1 MTAGVFAEV
10 IDNQFITSYGNF
22 FKKIMARDS
31 FGSRFGA
38 LVAMAGSAV
47 GLGNLW
53 RFPYLVGEN
62 GGAAFIIVYILLSF
76 LICLPIFISEF
87 VVGRRSQKNAYA
99 AFRDLSGGSA
109 WRWVGLFTIIVP
121 LIVLSYYSV
130 IGGWSI
136 DYLLKSFT
144 FSFTGG
150 ESQSAMATMFTD
162 MVSSTWTPLLAH
174 TGFLLVTTLI
184 VVVGIKDGIEKFSK
198 VMMPLLFLIVISI
211 AIYAVTLPGA
221 KAGLN
226 YLFNPDFSKIDAQAI
241 SSALGQAFFSLS
253 LGFGTIMT
261 YASYVDKNENI
272 MFQSTSSAVA
282 DLMFALIAGVAIM
295 PAVFAFGID
304 PQSGP
309 GLVFE
314 TLPYVFGQMPAGGFI
329 AILFFTA
336 LLVAALTSSISML
349 EVAVAFLV
357 EEKKFS
363 RITACVVLFLF
374 CWVIGAV
381 CSLSFGPLSDVQI
394 GGRNL
399 FDFFDNLSSNI
410 LMTLGSLFTV
420 LFVGWRLKK
429 TDVYEEFTNGGN
441 LSRNAKIFGVLWFL
455 IRYICPLAIIAI
467 FISGLL

>member
-1 MTAGVFAEV
+1 M
-10 IDNQFITSYGNF
+10 
-22 FKKIMARDS
+22 KRDS

-62 GGAAFIIVYILLSF
+62 GGAAFIIVYVILSF
-76 LICLPIFISEF
+76 AICLPIFVSEF
-87 VVGRRSQKNAYA
+87 VIGRRSQKNAYS

-136 DYLLKSFT
+136 EYLLKSLT

-150 ESQSAMATMFTD
+150 ESQSALSTMFSD
-162 MVSSTWTPLLAH
+162 FVSSAWGPLLVH

-184 VVVGIKDGIEKFSK
+184 VMVGIKDGIEKFSK
-198 VMMPLLFLIVISI
+198 VMMPMLFFIVIGI
-211 AIYAVTLPGA
+211 AIYSMTLPGA
-221 KAGLN
+221 KAGLD
-226 YLFNPDFSKIDAQAI
+226 YLFNPDFSKINGKAI
-241 SSALGQAFFSLS
+241 AAALGQAFFSLS

-261 YASYVDKNENI
+261 YASYVDKKENPL
-272 MFQSTSSAVA
+272 FQSVATASS
-282 DLMFALIAGVAIM
+282 DLLFALVAGMAIM
-295 PAVFAFGID
+295 PAVFAFGIS
-304 PQSGP
+304 PQTGP

-329 AILFFTA
+329 AILFFLA
-336 LLVAALTSSISML
+336 LLVAAVTSSISML
-349 EVAVAFLV
+349 EVAVAYLV
-357 EEKKFS
+357 EEKKIS
-363 RITACVVLFLF
+363 RIWACVILFAI
-374 CWVIGAV
+374 CWVVGAV
-381 CSLSFGPLSDVQI
+381 CSLSFGPLSYIKID
-394 GGRNL
+394 GGNI

-410 LMTLGSLFTV
+410 LMTLGSLLTV

-429 TDVYEEFTNGGN
+429 TDVYDEFTIGGT
-441 LSRNAKIFGVLWFL
+441 LSTNARIFGVLWFL
-455 IRYICPLAIIAI
+455 IRYICPLAIILI
-467 FISGLL
+467 FVSGLLG

>member
-1 MTAGVFAEV
+1 M
-10 IDNQFITSYGNF
+10 S
-22 FKKIMARDS
+22 RDS

-109 WRWVGLFTIIVP
+109 WRWVGLFTVVVP

-130 IGGWSI
+130 IGGWSVE
-136 DYLLKSFT
+136 YLIKSLT

-150 ESQSAMATMFTD
+150 DSQGAMSTMF
-162 MVSSTWTPLLAH
+162 MEFASSTWTPLICH
-174 TGFLLVTTLI
+174 TAFLLATTLI

-198 VMMPLLFLIVISI
+198 IMMPLLFVIVIVI
-211 AIYAVTLPGA
+211 AVYALTLPGA
-221 KAGLN
+221 GKGVD
-226 YLFNPDFSKIDAQAI
+226 YLFNPDFSKINGQSIAA
-241 SSALGQAFFSLS
+241 ALGQAFFSLS

-261 YASYVDKNENI
+261 YASYVDKKENI
-272 MFQSTSSAVA
+272 MFQSAATAVS
-282 DLMFALIAGVAIM
+282 DLMFALIAGLAIM
-295 PAVFAFGID
+295 PAVFAFGLN

-309 GLVFE
+309 SLVFE
-314 TLPYVFGQMPAGGFI
+314 TLPYVFGQMPAGGFV
-329 AILFFTA
+329 AILFFLA

-349 EVAVAFLV
+349 EVAVAYLV

-363 RITACVVLFLF
+363 RISACITLFVI
-374 CWVIGAV
+374 CWVIGAL
-381 CSLSFGPLSDVQI
+381 CSLSFGPLSHVQI
-394 GGRNL
+394 GGRNI

-410 LMTLGSLFTV
+410 LMTLGSLLTV
-420 LFVGWRLKK
+420 LFVGWKLKK
-429 TDVYEEFTNGGN
+429 TDVYDEFTNGET
-441 LSRNAKIFGVLWFL
+441 LSRNVKIFGVLWFL
-455 IRYICPLAIIAI
+455 IRYICPLAIISI
-467 FISGLL
+467 FLYGLLG

>member
-1 MTAGVFAEV
+1 M
-10 IDNQFITSYGNF
+10 
-22 FKKIMARDS
+22 KRDS

-62 GGAAFIIVYILLSF
+62 GGAAFIIVYVILSF
-76 LICLPIFISEF
+76 VICLPIFVSEF
-87 VVGRRSQKNAYA
+87 VIGRRSQKNAYS

-136 DYLLKSFT
+136 EYLLKSLT

-150 ESQSAMATMFTD
+150 ESQSALSTMFSD
-162 MVSSTWTPLLAH
+162 FVSSAWGPLLVH

-184 VVVGIKDGIEKFSK
+184 VMVGIKDGIEKFSK
-198 VMMPLLFLIVISI
+198 VMMPMLFFIVIGI
-211 AIYAVTLPGA
+211 AIYSMTLPGA
-221 KAGLN
+221 KAGLD
-226 YLFNPDFSKIDAQAI
+226 YLFNPDFSKINGKAI
-241 SSALGQAFFSLS
+241 AAALGQAFFSLS

-261 YASYVDKNENI
+261 YASYVDKKENPL
-272 MFQSTSSAVA
+272 FQSVATASS
-282 DLMFALIAGVAIM
+282 DLMFALVAGMAIM
-295 PAVFAFGID
+295 PAVFAFGIS
-304 PQSGP
+304 PQTGP

-329 AILFFTA
+329 AILFFLA
-336 LLVAALTSSISML
+336 LLVAAVTSSISML
-349 EVAVAFLV
+349 EVGVAYLV
-357 EEKKFS
+357 EEKKIS
-363 RITACVVLFLF
+363 RIWACVILFAI
-374 CWVIGAV
+374 CWVVGAV
-381 CSLSFGPLSDVQI
+381 CSLSFGPLSHIKID
-394 GGRNL
+394 GGNI

-410 LMTLGSLFTV
+410 LMTLGSLLTV

-429 TDVYEEFTNGGN
+429 TDVYDEFTNGGT
-441 LSRNAKIFGVLWFL
+441 LSTNARIFGVLWFL
-455 IRYICPLAIIAI
+455 IRYICPLAIILI
-467 FISGLL
+467 FVSGLIS

>member
-1 MTAGVFAEV
+1 M
-10 IDNQFITSYGNF
+10 S
-22 FKKIMARDS
+22 RDS

-62 GGAAFIIVYILLSF
+62 GGAAFIIIYILLSF

-87 VVGRRSQKNAYA
+87 VIGRRSQKNAYA

-121 LIVLSYYSV
+121 LVVLSYYSV
-130 IGGWSI
+130 IGGWSVE
-136 DYLLKSFT
+136 YLLKSVT
-144 FSFTGG
+144 FAFESA
-150 ESQSAMATMFTD
+150 SQSAMSTMFSD
-162 MVSSTWTPLLAH
+162 FVSSTWGPLLVH

-198 VMMPLLFLIVISI
+198 VMMPLLFFMVLAI
-211 AIYAVTLPGA
+211 AIYSMTLPGA
-221 KAGLN
+221 KAGLD
-226 YLFNPDFSKIDAQAI
+226 YLFNPEFSKITGKACAA
-241 SSALGQAFFSLS
+241 ALGQAFFSLS

-261 YASYVDKNENI
+261 YASYVDKKENI
-272 MFQSTSSAVA
+272 LFQSTATAVS
-282 DLMFALIAGVAIM
+282 DLMFALIAGMAIM
-295 PAVFAFGID
+295 PAVFAFGLN

-314 TLPYVFGQMPAGGFI
+314 TLPFVFGQMPAGGFV
-329 AILFFTA
+329 AILFFLA

-349 EVAVAFLV
+349 EVAVAYLV
-357 EEKKFS
+357 EEKGFS
-363 RITACVVLFLF
+363 RVWACVVLFVV
-374 CWVIGAV
+374 CWVVGAV
-381 CSLSFGPLSDVQI
+381 CSLSFGPLSDVKI
-394 GGRNL
+394 GGGNI

-410 LMTLGSLFTV
+410 LMTLGSLLTV

-429 TDVYEEFTNGGN
+429 TDVYDEFTNGGT
-441 LSRNAKIFGVLWFL
+441 LSRNAKLFGVLWFL
-455 IRYICPLAIIAI
+455 IRYICPLAIISI
-467 FISGLL
+467 FVSGLL

>member
-1 MTAGVFAEV
+1 M
-10 IDNQFITSYGNF
+10 
-22 FKKIMARDS
+22 KRDS

-62 GGAAFIIVYILLSF
+62 GGAAFIIVYVILSF
-76 LICLPIFISEF
+76 VICLPIFVSEF
-87 VVGRRSQKNAYA
+87 VIGRRSQKNAYS

-136 DYLLKSFT
+136 EYLLKSLT

-150 ESQSAMATMFTD
+150 ESQSALSTMFSD
-162 MVSSTWTPLLAH
+162 FVSSAWGPLLVH

-184 VVVGIKDGIEKFSK
+184 VMVGIKDGIEKFSK
-198 VMMPLLFLIVISI
+198 VMMPMLFFIVIGI
-211 AIYAVTLPGA
+211 AIYSMTLPGA
-221 KAGLN
+221 KAGLD
-226 YLFNPDFSKIDAQAI
+226 YLFNPDFSKINGKAI
-241 SSALGQAFFSLS
+241 AAALGQAFFSLS

-261 YASYVDKNENI
+261 YASYVDKKENPL
-272 MFQSTSSAVA
+272 FQSVATASS
-282 DLMFALIAGVAIM
+282 DLLFALVAGMAIM
-295 PAVFAFGID
+295 PAVFAFGIS
-304 PQSGP
+304 PQTGP

-329 AILFFTA
+329 AILFFLA
-336 LLVAALTSSISML
+336 LLVAAVTSSISML
-349 EVAVAFLV
+349 EVAVAYLV
-357 EEKKFS
+357 EEKKIS
-363 RITACVVLFLF
+363 RIWACVILFAI
-374 CWVIGAV
+374 CWVVGAV
-381 CSLSFGPLSDVQI
+381 CSLSFGPLSHIKID
-394 GGRNL
+394 GGNI

-410 LMTLGSLFTV
+410 LMTLGSLLTV

-429 TDVYEEFTNGGN
+429 TDVYDEFTNGGT
-441 LSRNAKIFGVLWFL
+441 LSTNAKIFGVLWFL
-455 IRYICPLAIIAI
+455 IRYICPLAIILI
-467 FISGLL
+467 FVSGLIS

>member
-1 MTAGVFAEV
+1 
-10 IDNQFITSYGNF
+10 
-22 FKKIMARDS
+22 MARES

-76 LICLPIFISEF
+76 LICLPIFVSEF
-87 VVGRRSQKNAYA
+87 VIGRRSHKNAFA

-109 WRWVGLFTIIVP
+109 WRWVGLFTVIVP

-136 DYLLKSFT
+136 DYMFKSFT

-150 ESQSAMATMFTD
+150 ESQAAMSTMFAD
-162 MVSSTWTPLLAH
+162 FVSSPWAPLIGHTIFLLA
-174 TGFLLVTTLI
+174 TTLI
-184 VVVGIKDGIEKFSK
+184 VVIGIKDGIEKFSK
-198 VMMPLLFLIVISI
+198 VMMPLLFVIVMAI
-211 AIYAVTLPGA
+211 AIYALTLPGA
-221 KAGLN
+221 GKGVD
-226 YLFNPDFSKIDAQAI
+226 YLFNPDFSKINAKACAA
-241 SSALGQAFFSLS
+241 ALGQAFFSLS

-261 YASYVDKNENI
+261 YASYVDKKENI
-272 MFQSTSSAVA
+272 MFQSTATAVS
-282 DLMFALIAGVAIM
+282 DLMFALIAGIAIM
-295 PAVFAFGID
+295 PAVFAFGLD

-314 TLPYVFGQMPAGGFI
+314 TLPYVFSQMPAGGVI
-329 AILFFTA
+329 AILFFIA

-349 EVAVAFLV
+349 EVAVAYLV

-363 RITACVVLFLF
+363 RVSACVVLFVI
-374 CWVIGAV
+374 CWLVGAL

-394 GGRNL
+394 GGRGI

-410 LMTLGSLFTV
+410 LMTLGSLLTV

-429 TDVYEEFTNGGN
+429 TDIYDEFTNGGS
-441 LSRNAKIFGVLWFL
+441 LSTNVRIFGVLWFL
-455 IRYICPLAIIAI
+455 IRYICPLAIISI
-467 FISGLL
+467 FVSGLL

>member
-1 MTAGVFAEV
+1 M
-10 IDNQFITSYGNF
+10 S
-22 FKKIMARDS
+22 RDS

-87 VVGRRSQKNAYA
+87 VIGRRSQKNAYA

-121 LIVLSYYSV
+121 LVVLSYYSV
-130 IGGWSI
+130 IGGWSVE
-136 DYLLKSFT
+136 YLLKSVT
-144 FSFTGG
+144 FAFESA
-150 ESQSAMATMFTD
+150 SQSAMSTMFSD
-162 MVSSTWTPLLAH
+162 FVSSTWGPLLVH

-198 VMMPLLFLIVISI
+198 VMMPMLFFMVLAI
-211 AIYAVTLPGA
+211 AIYSMTLPGA
-221 KAGLN
+221 KAGLD
-226 YLFNPDFSKIDAQAI
+226 YLFNPDFSKITGKACAA
-241 SSALGQAFFSLS
+241 ALGQAFFSLS

-261 YASYVDKNENI
+261 YASYVDKKENI
-272 MFQSTSSAVA
+272 LFQSTATAVS
-282 DLMFALIAGVAIM
+282 DLMFALIAGMAIM
-295 PAVFAFGID
+295 PAVFAFGLN

-314 TLPYVFGQMPAGGFI
+314 TLPFVFGQMPAGGFV
-329 AILFFTA
+329 AILFFLA

-349 EVAVAFLV
+349 EVAVAYLV
-357 EEKKFS
+357 EEKGFS
-363 RITACVVLFLF
+363 RVWACVVLFVI
-374 CWVIGAV
+374 CWVVGAV
-381 CSLSFGPLSDVQI
+381 CSLSFGPLSDVKI
-394 GGRNL
+394 DGGNI

-410 LMTLGSLFTV
+410 LMTLGSLLTV

-429 TDVYEEFTNGGN
+429 TDVYDEFTNGGT
-441 LSRNAKIFGVLWFL
+441 LSRNAKLFGVLWFL
-455 IRYICPLAIIAI
+455 IRYVAPLAIISI
-467 FISGLL
+467 FVSGLL

>member
-1 MTAGVFAEV
+1 MSRE
-10 IDNQFITSYGNF
+10 
-22 FKKIMARDS
+22 S

-62 GGAAFIIVYILLSF
+62 GGAAFIIVYIALSF

-87 VVGRRSQKNAYA
+87 VIGRRSQKNAYS
-99 AFRDLSGGSA
+99 AFRDLSGGGI
-109 WRWVGLFTIIVP
+109 WKGVGLFTIIVP

-136 DYLLKSFT
+136 EYFLKSLT
-144 FSFTGG
+144 FSFTGN
-150 ESQSAMATMFTD
+150 ESQAVMNTMFTD
-162 MVSSTWTPLLAH
+162 FVSNPWIPLICH
-174 TGFLLVTTLI
+174 TGFLLATTMI

-198 VMMPLLFLIVISI
+198 VMMPMLFFIVIAI
-211 AIYAVTLPGA
+211 AVYSLTLPGA
-221 KAGLN
+221 GKGVD
-226 YLFNPDFSKIDAQAI
+226 YLFNPDFSKIDAKACAA
-241 SSALGQAFFSLS
+241 ALGQAFFSLS

-261 YASYVDKNENI
+261 YASYVDKKENI
-272 MFQSTSSAVA
+272 LFQSTATAVS

-295 PAVFAFGID
+295 PAVFAFGLN

-314 TLPYVFGQMPAGGFI
+314 TLPYVFSQMPAGGI
-329 AILFFTA
+329 VAILFFIA

-349 EVAVAFLV
+349 EVAVAYLV
-357 EEKKFS
+357 EERKFS
-363 RITACVVLFLF
+363 RIGACITLFVL
-374 CWVIGAV
+374 CWIVGAL
-381 CSLSFGPLSDVQI
+381 CSLSFGPLSNIQI
-394 GGRNL
+394 GGRGL
-399 FDFFDNLSSNI
+399 FDFFDNLSSNV

-429 TDVYEEFTNGGN
+429 TDIYDEFTNSGT
-441 LSRNAKIFGVLWFL
+441 LSTNAKLFGILWFL
-455 IRYICPLAIIAI
+455 IRYVAPVAIIVI
-467 FISGLL
+467 FLTNLLA

>member
-1 MTAGVFAEV
+1 M
-10 IDNQFITSYGNF
+10 
-22 FKKIMARDS
+22 KRDS

-62 GGAAFIIVYILLSF
+62 GGAAFIIIYVILCF
-76 LICLPIFISEF
+76 IICLPIFMSEF
-87 VVGRRSQKNAYA
+87 IVGRRSQKNAYS

-136 DYLLKSFT
+136 DYLLKSLT

-150 ESQSAMATMFTD
+150 ESQSAINTMFTD
-162 MVSSTWTPLLAH
+162 FVTSTGGPLLAH
-174 TGFLLVTTLI
+174 TAFLLVTTLI
-184 VVVGIKDGIEKFSK
+184 VIIGIKDGIEKFSK
-198 VMMPLLFLIVISI
+198 VMMPMLFFIVLGI
-211 AIYAVTLPGA
+211 AIYSMTLPGA
-221 KAGLN
+221 KAGLD
-226 YLFNPDFSKIDAQAI
+226 YLFNPDFSKINGKTIAA
-241 SSALGQAFFSLS
+241 ALGQAFFSLS

-261 YASYVDKNENI
+261 YASYVDKKENPL
-272 MFQSTSSAVA
+272 FQSVATASS
-282 DLMFALIAGVAIM
+282 DLVFALVAGTAIM
-295 PAVFAFGID
+295 PAVFAFGIS

-329 AILFFTA
+329 AILFFLA
-336 LLVAALTSSISML
+336 LLVAAVTSSISML
-349 EVAVAFLV
+349 EVAVAYLV

-363 RITACVVLFLF
+363 RIGAGALLFAI
-374 CWVIGAV
+374 CWVVGAV
-381 CSLSFGPLSDVQI
+381 CSLSFGPLSHIKID
-394 GGRNL
+394 GGNV
-399 FDFFDNLSSNI
+399 FDFFDNLSSNV
-410 LMTLGSLFTV
+410 LMTLGSLLTV

-429 TDVYEEFTNGGN
+429 TDVYDEFTNGGT
-441 LSRNAKIFGVLWFL
+441 LSTNAKLFGVLWFL
-455 IRYICPLAIIAI
+455 IRYICPLAIILI
-467 FISGLL
+467 FVSGLLG